1 MNSQILFKQAV
12 KKTSALPDLIATS
25 DLKRV
30 VMLAEVAQWIYDAEP
45 FIDGRN
51 ISDSLV
57 RTTAETIDL
66 INKYLYQ

>member
-1 MNSQILFKQAV
+1 MNSKILFKQAV
-12 KKTSALPDLIATS
+12 KKANALPDLIATPE
-25 DLKRV
+25 LKRI

-66 INKYLYQ
+66 INKSLS